1 MSRLM
6 LADDVIIKH
15 GSLDYMYM
23 IVCYLRVRERYVRWE
38 FYAAGETM
46 ANTAS
51 VAATGSLM
59 K

>member
-51 VAATGSLM
+51 VAATGLS
-59 K
+59 